1 MIKKI
6 IDWIEYNLIVMNN
19 EMSESPREWDNI
31 WTLVTAHRNFSW
43 DEELPSDCE
52 SIDEAF
58 EEHLKDKWL
67 TIDDI
72 YYHRVY
78 LMDHSWL
85 SVRTTPF
92 WCRWDSWHLWYIY
105 VSIDKYNKEWIVPKD
120 WKTHEQ
126 MALEYMNSEIEALDN
141 YLQWNVYE
149 FIIESRKIIYQNGVR
164 FTSDWE
170 HEDSCGWLYDI
181 KDMVKHQSIFTEE
194 EFQDAYDNN

>member
-6 IDWIEYNLIVMNN
+6 IDWIEYKLVVCNDDCP
-19 EMSESPREWDNI
+19 ESPREWDNI
-31 WTLVTAHRNFSW
+31 WTLVTAHRKFSW
-43 DEELPSDCE
+43 DEELSHDCE

-58 EEHLKDKWL
+58 EEHLKNKWL

-78 LMDHSWL
+78 LMDHSWW

-105 VSIDKYNKEWIVPKD
+105 VSIKKATDELIINEWE
-120 WKTHEQ
+120 T
-126 MALEYMNSEIEALDN
+126 LESKSLRVLNSEIETLDN

-149 FIIESRKIIYQNGVR
+149 FIIESREVKEIDGKT
-164 FTSDWE
+164 FHDDWE
-170 HEDSCGWLYDI
+170 HEESCGWFYDI
-181 KDMVKHQSIFTEE
+181 KEMVGHQSIFTEE
-194 EFQDAYDNN
+194 EFQEAYDNN